1 MKTTT
6 AATFPVHFPPS
17 DVLTLDAP
25 IPADG
30 NDHVETV
37 GDAEVDLVDAL
48 VEAADFVLY
57 QMQVAL
63 RFVLSR
69 ADARRAVLEV
79 FDDACGRGVAG
90 RGAVGAVAVI
100 VDLARAGDAEGIA
113 RTIVQARH
121 QFGDDE
127 LFSASAAL
135 IAAWTDRIA
144 AELALDASEVHTEL
158 SAR

>member
-25 IPADG
+25 TDDDI
-30 NDHVETV
+30 VE
-37 GDAEVDLVDAL
+37 AL
-48 VEAADFVLY
+48 VGAADFVLY

-69 ADARRAVLEV
+69 ADARRAVLDV
-79 FDDACGRGVAG
+79 FDAACGHGVAS
-90 RGAVGAVAVI
+90 RGAVGAVALI
-100 VDLARAGDAEGIA
+100 ADLARAGDAEGLA
-113 RTIVQARH
+113 ETIVQARR

-135 IAAWTDRIA
+135 IAAWSDHVA
-144 AELALDASEVHTEL
+144 DALALDATAVHEEL
-158 SAR
+158 CAR

>member
-6 AATFPVHFPPS
+6 AATFPVHFPSS

-25 IPADG
+25 AD
-30 NDHVETV
+30 DDIVE
-37 GDAEVDLVDAL
+37 ALVD
-48 VEAADFVLY
+48 AADFVLY

-69 ADARRAVLEV
+69 ADARRLVLDV
-79 FDDACGRGVAG
+79 FDAACGHGVASA
-90 RGAVGAVAVI
+90 GAVGAVALI
-100 VDLARAGDAEGIA
+100 ADLARAGDAEAIA
-113 RTIVQARH
+113 ETIVQARR

-135 IAAWTDRIA
+135 IAAWSDHVA
-144 AELALDASEVHTEL
+144 NALALDVNAVHDELCAS
-158 SAR
+158 R